1 MPLSFSIMKSIF
13 GLFASSSLLALL
25 VQVAPAS
32 AQLNE
37 YRYSNRYERNF
48 TPTQTNVN
56 YQLRRPVPSQGFINQ
71 PREPRIQPQG
81 FGHSSGSYFGW

>member
-1 MPLSFSIMKSIF
+1 MKSIF
-13 GLFASSSLLALL
+13 AFFASSSLLALL

-37 YRYSNRYERNF
+37 YRYGNRYGRNF

-56 YQLRRPVPSQGFINQ
+56 YELRRPVPSQDFINQ
-71 PREPRIQPQG
+71 PRLPRFQSQG

>member
-1 MPLSFSIMKSIF
+1 MKSIF
-13 GLFASSSLLALL
+13 AFFASSSLLALL

-37 YRYSNRYERNF
+37 YCYGNRYDRNF

-56 YQLRRPVPSQGFINQ
+56 YELRRPVPSQGFINQ
-71 PREPRIQPQG
+71 TRETRSQSQG

>member
-1 MPLSFSIMKSIF
+1 MKSIF
-13 GLFASSSLLALL
+13 AFFASSSLLALL

-37 YRYSNRYERNF
+37 YRYGNRYERNF
-48 TPTQTNVN
+48 IPTQTNVN
-56 YQLRRPVPSQGFINQ
+56 YERRRPVPSQDFINQ
-71 PREPRIQPQG
+71 PRLPGFQSQG

>member
-1 MPLSFSIMKSIF
+1 MKSIF
-13 GLFASSSLLALL
+13 AFFASSSLLALL

-37 YRYSNRYERNF
+37 YRYGNRYDRNF

-56 YQLRRPVPSQGFINQ
+56 YELRRPVPSQGFINQ
-71 PREPRIQPQG
+71 TRLPRLQSQG